1 MALTIDFDSSLTELV
16 CSLERS
22 LGTEVVDSAVI
33 VRDATGYLSAVL
45 VGEVD
50 DDRIAVAE
58 LELRKS
64 LGRYARQDALLRS
77 ASGLGAA
84 RLLDEAS
91 KVEPRTVGS
100 SQIRLLD
107 RRVVGA
113 DWLTPPAPSAAKTP
127 RIVFW
132 SLKGGVG
139 RSTAL
144 CVIASHLSRL
154 GRRVLAIDFDLEAPG
169 IGTMLLTEAETP
181 PYGTLDY
188 LVESGIGAVED
199 LLLSDMVGNSSL
211 GSKGARVAVVP
222 AVGQRTLE
230 NPQNALS
237 KLARAYIENVD
248 AEGRSFT
255 LSQQLSML
263 IDRFDADGAFDVVLV
278 DARAGLHESAA
289 AAISGLGADVL
300 LFGVDQ
306 PQTYL
311 GYRLLLS
318 HLAQFKPDSADDW
331 RDRLRF
337 VEAKASIKEEERRD
351 AIKSFEALYE
361 IVAPAPNHEP
371 READEDDFSADD
383 FVLVWDDDDVIEEI
397 DAYEPP
403 QVTAIIEDGR
413 YRNFDPL
420 RDASLLEPEIY
431 QASYSDLL
439 GSIEALLDLSA
450 PEGL

>member
-1 MALTIDFDSSLTELV
+1 MALTIDFDGSVNELV
-16 CSLERS
+16 GSLERS
-22 LGTEVVDSAVI
+22 LGAEVVNGAVI

-45 VGEVD
+45 AGEVD
-50 DDRIAVAE
+50 DDRLLTAE

-64 LGRYARQDALLRS
+64 IGRYARQDALLRS
-77 ASGLGAA
+77 ASGLGAE

-91 KVEPRTVGS
+91 THEPRAIGS
-100 SQIRLLD
+100 SSVRVLD
-107 RRVVGA
+107 RRVVGG
-113 DWLTPPAPSAAKTP
+113 DWLQPPAPGVTGTP

-169 IGTMLLTEAETP
+169 IGTMLLTEGETP

-199 LLLSDMVGNSSL
+199 RLFNDMVGNSSL

-237 KLARAYIENVD
+237 KLARAYIENID
-248 AEGRSFT
+248 GDGRTFT
-255 LSQQLSML
+255 LSEQLSKL

-306 PQTYL
+306 PQTYV

-318 HLAQFKPDSADDW
+318 HLAQFKPDVADDW

-337 VEAKASIKEEERRD
+337 VQAKASVKEEERRD
-351 AIKSFEALYE
+351 AIKKFESLYE
-361 IVAPAPNHEP
+361 LVAASPPPELS
-371 READEDDFSADD
+371 EAGGDDFSADD
-383 FVLVWDDDDVIEEI
+383 FTLVWDDEHVAN
-397 DAYEPP
+397 DAETYEPP
-403 QVTAIIEDGR
+403 PVTVIIEDGR

-420 RDASLLEPEIY
+420 SDSSLLEPDIY

-439 GSIEALLDLSA
+439 GSIEALLYVSA